1 MGNGDKCLNILTRN
15 IGNQNPHE
23 LINSFR
29 NSKQFRI
36 AVTVDMI
43 ATGTDIKPLEVLIF
57 MRDIKSASYYAQMV
71 GRGMR
76 SIYREDL
83 RAVTPNAD
91 SKTHFYVI
99 DAVGVSESQKLDSH
113 PLERKKSLNFKEI
126 LNCVRESVEKDS
138 YEKDVLLSFASRL
151 SRLELK
157 LGDDDN
163 ASLKDFGGKSL
174 CPSRARFWNLQTQNV
189 PNTRS
194 FNLSSR
200 LVKARFPAAKPK
212 ILCVMLSLPAKPK
225 APCVIPN
232 LPFVI
237 LCLPLIIP
245 SPHFAIPSPS
255 LVILNLLFV
264 ILSL

>member
-71 GRGMR
+71 GRGVR

-99 DAVGVSESQKLDSH
+99 DAVGVSEIQKLDSR

-126 LNCVRESVEKDS
+126 LNCVRESVEK
-138 YEKDVLLSFASRL
+138 KTAM
-151 SRLELK
+151 K
-157 LGDDDN
+157 
-163 ASLKDFGGKSL
+163 KM
-174 CPSRARFWNLQTQNV
+174 C
-189 PNTRS
+189 
-194 FNLSSR
+194 
-200 LVKARFPAAKPK
+200 
-212 ILCVMLSLPAKPK
+212 C
-225 APCVIPN
+225 
-232 LPFVI
+232 
-237 LCLPLIIP
+237 
-245 SPHFAIPSPS
+245 
-255 LVILNLLFV
+255 
-264 ILSL
+264 